1 MLQFLSFWLAAPE
14 LLGESTLKRLQVG
27 LIRFVSMFP
36 IYFFAVLGAVLGIT
50 MGVAGVYRGL
60 NAAEGMQENDFVYF
74 IVSLGATMT
83 VYFVLL
89 GFRIKIEKWISRS
102 FGEPFIMSI
111 INDEGFRRKLLL
123 SASVL
128 FSAGFLCQLI
138 AAIFG

>member
-14 LLGESTLKRLQVG
+14 LLGELTLKRLQVG

-60 NAAEGMQENDFVYF
+60 NAAEGMQENDFFYF
-74 IVSLGATMT
+74 IVTLGATMT
-83 VYFVLL
+83 LYFVLL
-89 GFRIKIEKWISRS
+89 GFRVQIEKWITRS

-111 INDEGFRRKLLL
+111 INNEGFRRKLLL

-128 FSAGFLCQLI
+128 FSAGFLCQFI